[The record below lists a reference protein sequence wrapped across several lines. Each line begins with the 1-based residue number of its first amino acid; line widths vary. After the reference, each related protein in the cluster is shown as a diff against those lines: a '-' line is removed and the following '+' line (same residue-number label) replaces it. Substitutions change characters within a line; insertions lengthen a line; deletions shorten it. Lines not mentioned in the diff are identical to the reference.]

1 MNFNDF
7 KLYLIIVFAGATLWF
22 AKEAYEYN
30 KLKNYLSDIKKHQ
43 TVIKDSKFLT
53 FEQQLEVAMA
63 RQKKLQI
70 ESNQIKT
77 DKYMQE
83 LHSKYTKEE
92 YEEKLIVCNYFTEL
106 YKKNRTKENE
116 SKYVKACDPMYH

>member
-7 KLYLIIVFAGATLWF
+7 KLYLIIVVAGATLWF

-30 KLKNYLSDIKKHQ
+30 KLQNYLSNIKEHQ
-43 TVIKDSKFLT
+43 KATKEPNALT
-53 FEQQLEVAMA
+53 FEQQLELAME

-70 ESNQIKT
+70 ESNKHKA

-83 LHSKYTKEE
+83 LHSKYTKEG
-92 YEEKLIVCNYFTEL
+92 YEEKLAVCNYFTDL
-106 YKKNRTKENE
+106 YLNNRTKENE
-116 SKYVKACDPMYH
+116 IKYVKACDPMYH